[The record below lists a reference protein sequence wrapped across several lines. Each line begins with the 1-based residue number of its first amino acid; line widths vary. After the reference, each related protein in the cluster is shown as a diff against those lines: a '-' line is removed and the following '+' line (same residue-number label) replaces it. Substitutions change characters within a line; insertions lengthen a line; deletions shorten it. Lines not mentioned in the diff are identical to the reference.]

1 MQRSKAHPSA
11 VPVLPE
17 VGQFALILAL
27 SLAVCQ
33 TVLPLVGAHRGDTAM
48 MGVAR
53 TAALGHFLFVAV
65 AFGCLTYAFLSDDFS
80 VLYVANHSQLSL
92 PTLYKVSAVWGAHEG
107 SLLMW
112 ILILAGWTLAVSR
125 FSSGLPDAFAARVI
139 GVLGFLSIGFLLFAL
154 LTSNPFDRLIPAAAD
169 GGDLNPLLQDPGLA
183 IHPPL
188 LYIGYV
194 GFSVAFAFAIA
205 AMISG
210 DLDQKW
216 AKWTRPW
223 TTVAWLF
230 LTLGIALGSWWAYY
244 ELGWGGW
251 WFWDAVE
258 NASFMPWLIGTALIH
273 SLAVTEKRGLFKSW
287 TLLLAI
293 SAFSL
298 SLLGTFLVRSGIIVS
313 VHAFATDPT
322 RGFFILTFLAI
333 VVIGALVLFAWR
345 APSLDSDVGFGLL
358 SRETFLLL
366 NNVLLV
372 VATALVLI
380 GTLSPLVIE
389 MATGGKIS
397 IGPPWFNVAFLVPML
412 PLVILLGMG
421 MHTAWRIQDASSW
434 WRVLRIPAL
443 VAIVAGIL
451 IPLAIYGRISV
462 LLVVGSAAAVWIVV
476 SSLIQP
482 LRSLRREK
490 GAAGITRS
498 ALGMCVAH
506 LGMGLF
512 VLGVTIVSAFG
523 VESDQALQPGESI
536 EVAGYEFHMVGLSNV
551 QGPNFSAIE
560 AEIEIRDGADI
571 VATIRPQKRQYLVQR
586 SPMTEAGIRAG
597 LDKDLFVALGDQLG
611 NNTWSVR
618 VQYKPLIRLIWLG
631 ALIMA
636 LGGLIAISDRRYR
649 SDKRKATAPA
659 PKAAEA
665 TA

>member
-1 MQRSKAHPSA
+1 MI
-11 VPVLPE
+11 PE
-17 VGQFALILAL
+17 IGQFALILAL

-33 TVLPLVGAHRGDTAM
+33 TVFPLIGAHRGNVAM
-48 MGVAR
+48 MNVGR
-53 TAALGHFLFVAV
+53 SAAAGQFVFVAI
-65 AFGCLTYAFLSDDFS
+65 AFGCLTWAFITSDFS

-107 SLLMW
+107 SLLLW
-112 ILILAGWTLAVSR
+112 IFVLAIWTVAVAM
-125 FSSGLPDAFAARVI
+125 FSKGIPDAFAARVI
-139 GVLGFLSIGFLLFAL
+139 GVLGFLSVGFLLFAL
-154 LTSNPFDRLIPAAAD
+154 LTSNPFNRLVPAAAD
-169 GGDLNPLLQDPGLA
+169 GADLNPLLQDPGLA

-210 DLDQKW
+210 ELDRRW

-223 TTVAWLF
+223 TTVAWMF

-273 SLAVTEKRGLFKSW
+273 SLAVTERRGLFISW

-293 SAFSL
+293 TAFSL

-322 RGFFILTFLAI
+322 RGFFILTFLAV
-333 VVIGALVLFAWR
+333 VVIGALILYAWR
-345 APSLDSDVGFGLL
+345 APSLDSDAGFAPL

-372 VATALVLI
+372 VAATLVLI

-397 IGPPWFNVAFLVPML
+397 IGPPWFNVAFLVPMI
-412 PLVILLGMG
+412 PLVLLLGMG
-421 MHTAWRIQDASSW
+421 MHTAWRTQNTKSW
-434 WRVLRIPAL
+434 VRVLRFPAIIAVVL
-443 VAIVAGIL
+443 GVV
-451 IPLAIYGRISV
+451 IPLFVYGRVSI
-462 LLVVGSAAAVWIVV
+462 LLVVGCGAAVWIVV

-482 LRSLRREK
+482 IRSLRREK
-490 GAAGITRS
+490 GTAGITRS
-498 ALGMCVAH
+498 ALGMSVAH

-512 VLGVTIVSAFG
+512 VIGVTVVSAFG
-523 VESDQALQPGESI
+523 VESDRALQPGESI
-536 EVAGYEFHMVGLSNV
+536 EVAGFEFQMKSLANA

-560 AEIEIRDGADI
+560 AEIEIWDDGEY
-571 VATIRPQKRQYLVQR
+571 VATVRPQKRQYLVQK
-586 SPMTEAGIRAG
+586 SWMTEAGIHAG
-597 LDKDLFVALGDQLG
+597 MDKDLFVALGDQLG
-611 NNTWSVR
+611 NGGWSVR
-618 VQYKPLIRLIWLG
+618 IQYKPLIRFIWLG

-636 LGGLIAISDRRYR
+636 FGGLIAISDRRYR
-649 SDKRKATAPA
+649 SSAPA
-659 PKAAEA
+659 AGKGGAEA
-665 TA
+665 EEVPS

>member
-1 MQRSKAHPSA
+1 M
-11 VPVLPE
+11 LPE
-17 VGQFALILAL
+17 IGQFSLILAL
-27 SLAVCQ
+27 SLAICQ
-33 TVLPLVGAHRGDTAM
+33 TVLPLVGAHRGDAAM

-53 TAALGHFLFVAV
+53 TAATGQFLFVAV
-65 AFGCLTYAFLSDDFS
+65 AFGCLTYAFLADDFS
-80 VLYVANHSQLSL
+80 VLYVANHSQLAL
-92 PTLYKVSAVWGAHEG
+92 PDLYKVSAVWGAHEG
-107 SLLMW
+107 SLLLW
-112 ILILAGWTLAVSR
+112 IFILAAWTVAVAR
-125 FSSGLPDAFAARVI
+125 FSSGLPEAFAARVI
-139 GVLGFLSIGFLLFAL
+139 GVLGFLSVGFLLFAI
-154 LTSNPFDRLIPAAAD
+154 LTSNPFDRLVPAAVD

-322 RGFFILTFLAI
+322 RGFFILTFLAV
-333 VVIGALVLFAWR
+333 VVIGALILYAWR
-345 APSLDSDVGFGLL
+345 APSMDSDVGFGLL

-372 VATALVLI
+372 VATTLVLI
-380 GTLSPLVIE
+380 GTLSPLVVE
-389 MATGGKIS
+389 MATGEKIS
-397 IGPPWFNVAFLVPML
+397 IGPPWFNVAFLVPMI

-421 MHTAWRIQDASSW
+421 MHTAWRTQKSDSW
-434 WRVLRIPAL
+434 VRVFKIPAIIAVL
-443 VAIVAGIL
+443 LGVV
-451 IPLAIYGRISV
+451 IPLMIYGRISI
-462 LLVVGSAAAVWIVV
+462 LLVVGCAAAVWIVV
-476 SSLIQP
+476 SSLILP
-482 LRSLRREK
+482 VRSLLREK
-490 GAAGITRS
+490 GTAGITRS
-498 ALGMCVAH
+498 ALGMCIAH
-506 LGMGLF
+506 LGMGSF
-512 VLGVTIVSAFG
+512 VLGATIVSAFG
-523 VESDQALQPGESI
+523 VESDQALTPGGSI
-536 EVAGYEFHMVGLSNV
+536 EAAGYEFHMAELRNV

-560 AEIEIRDGADI
+560 AVIEIRDDGDL
-571 VATIRPQKRQYLVQR
+571 VATVLPQKRQYLVQK

-649 SDKRKATAPA
+649 VNVREKAVSETGE
-659 PKAAEA
+659 AEA

>member
-1 MQRSKAHPSA
+1 MI
-11 VPVLPE
+11 PE
-17 VGQFALILAL
+17 IGQFALILAL
-27 SLAVCQ
+27 SLAICQ
-33 TVLPLVGAHRGDTAM
+33 AVLPLVGAHRGDAAM

-53 TAALGHFLFVAV
+53 TAALGHFLFASV
-65 AFGCLTYAFLSDDFS
+65 AFACLIWAFVNDDFS
-80 VLYVANHSQLSL
+80 VLYVANHSQLAL
-92 PTLYKVSAVWGAHEG
+92 PTVYKVSAVWGGHEG
-107 SLLMW
+107 SLLLW
-112 ILILAGWTLAVSR
+112 ILLLAAWTVAVAR
-125 FSSGLPDAFAARVI
+125 FSSGLPEAFAARVI
-139 GVLGFLSIGFLLFAL
+139 GVLGILSIGFLLFAL
-154 LTSNPFDRLIPAAAD
+154 LTSNPFDRLVPAAVD

-205 AMISG
+205 AMLSG
-210 DLDQKW
+210 DLDRTW

-223 TTVAWLF
+223 TTLAWMF

-293 SAFSL
+293 TAFSL

-313 VHAFATDPT
+313 VHAFAVDPT
-322 RGFFILTFLAI
+322 RGFFILGFLA
-333 VVIGALVLFAWR
+333 VVVVGALTLYAWR
-345 APSLDSDVGFGLL
+345 APSLDSDAGFALL

-372 VATALVLI
+372 VATALVLM
-380 GTLSPLVIE
+380 GTLAPLIVE

-397 IGPPWFNVAFLVPML
+397 IGPPWFDVAFLVPTI

-421 MHTAWRIQDASSW
+421 MHAAWRIQPASSW
-434 WRVLRIPAL
+434 GRILRIPAIIG
-443 VAIVAGIL
+443 VVFGIVV
-451 IPLAIYGRISV
+451 PLFVYGRISIMLFV
-462 LLVVGSAAAVWIVV
+462 GCATAFWIIVSALLPI
-476 SSLIQP
+476 

-498 ALGMCVAH
+498 MLGMSIAH
-506 LGMGLF
+506 LGVGLF
-512 VLGVTIVSAFG
+512 VIGVTIVTAFG
-523 VESDQALQPGESI
+523 VESDRALRPGETI
-536 EVAGYEFHMVGLSNV
+536 EVAGYEFEMRQLRNV

-560 AEIEIRDGADI
+560 AEVEIRKGGDY
-571 VATIRPQKRQYLVQR
+571 VATVRPQKRQYLVQQ

-611 NNTWSVR
+611 NGGWSVR
-618 VQYKPLIRLIWLG
+618 VQYKPLIRFIWLG
-631 ALIMA
+631 CLIMA
-636 LGGLIAISDRRYR
+636 LGGIVAVSDRRYR
-649 SDKRKATAPA
+649 VNVREKAPA
-659 PKAAEA
+659 GAAQEA

>member
-1 MQRSKAHPSA
+1 MI
-11 VPVLPE
+11 PE
-17 VGQFALILAL
+17 IGQFALILAL
-27 SLAVCQ
+27 ALAVCQ
-33 TVLPLVGAHRGDTAM
+33 TVLPLVGAHRGNTAM
-48 MGVAR
+48 MGVGR
-53 TAALGHFLFVAV
+53 TAATGHFVFVAI
-65 AFGCLTYAFLSDDFS
+65 AFACLTYAFLTDDFS
-80 VLYVANHSQLSL
+80 VLYVANHSQLAL

-107 SLLMW
+107 SLLLW
-112 ILILAGWTLAVSR
+112 ILVLAAWTIAVAY
-125 FSSGLPDAFAARVI
+125 FNADLPDAYSARVI
-139 GVLGFLSIGFLLFAL
+139 GVLGFLSVGFLLFAL

-216 AKWTRPW
+216 ARWTRPW

-322 RGFFILTFLAI
+322 RGFFILTFLAV
-333 VVIGALVLFAWR
+333 VVIGALVLYAWR
-345 APSLDSDVGFGLL
+345 APSLDSDAGFGLL

-372 VATALVLI
+372 VAAALVLI
-380 GTLSPLVIE
+380 GTLAPLVVE
-389 MATGGKIS
+389 MMTGGKIS
-397 IGPPWFNVAFLVPML
+397 IGPPWFNIAFLVPTL
-412 PLVILLGMG
+412 PLIVLLGMG
-421 MHTAWRIQDASSW
+421 MHTAWRTQKTASW
-434 WRVLRIPAL
+434 WRLLRIPAIVSL
-443 VAIVAGIL
+443 VLGVV
-451 IPLAIYGRISV
+451 IPLFIYGRISV
-462 LLVVGSAAAVWIVV
+462 LLVVGCAAAAWIVI

-482 LRSLRREK
+482 VRSLLREK
-490 GAAGITRS
+490 GTAGIPRS
-498 ALGMCVAH
+498 ALGMSVAH

-512 VLGVTIVSAFG
+512 VIGVTVVSAFG
-523 VESDQALQPGESI
+523 IESDQALQPGESI
-536 EVAGYEFHMVGLSNV
+536 EVGGFEFHMVGLSNV
-551 QGPNFSAIE
+551 RGPNFSAIE
-560 AEIEIRDGADI
+560 AEIEIRRDGEFVD
-571 VATIRPQKRQYLVQR
+571 TIRPQKRQYLVQK
-586 SPMTEAGIRAG
+586 SWMTEAGIRAG

-611 NNTWSVR
+611 QNAWSVR
-618 VQYKPLIRLIWLG
+618 VQYKPLIRFIWLG
-631 ALIMA
+631 ALVMA

-649 SDKRKATAPA
+649 RSGRESEARTR
-659 PKAAEA
+659 AAEA
-665 TA
+665 AA

>member
-1 MQRSKAHPSA
+1 M
-11 VPVLPE
+11 LPE

-27 SLAVCQ
+27 SLAICQ
-33 TVLPLVGAHRGDTAM
+33 SVLPLVGAHRGDAAM
-48 MGVAR
+48 MRVGR
-53 TAALGHFLFVAV
+53 TAATGQFVFLAV
-65 AFGCLTYAFLSDDFS
+65 AFACLVWAFLSDDFS

-92 PTLYKVSAVWGAHEG
+92 PTMYKVSAVWGAHEG
-107 SLLMW
+107 SLLLW
-112 ILILAGWTLAVSR
+112 ILILAAWTVAVAR
-125 FSSGLPDAFAARVI
+125 FSGDLPEAFSARVI
-139 GVLGFLSIGFLLFAL
+139 GVLGFLSVGFLLFAI
-154 LTSNPFDRLIPAAAD
+154 LTSNPFDRLVPAAAD

-205 AMISG
+205 AMLSG
-210 DLDQKW
+210 DLDRTW

-223 TTVAWLF
+223 TTLAWMF

-273 SLAVTEKRGLFKSW
+273 SLAVTERRGLFKSW

-293 SAFSL
+293 TAFSL

-322 RGFFILTFLAI
+322 RGFFILSFLAV
-333 VVIGALVLFAWR
+333 VVIGALALYAWR
-345 APSLDSDVGFGLL
+345 APSLDSDAGFGLL

-366 NNVLLV
+366 NNVLFV

-397 IGPPWFNVAFLVPML
+397 IGPPWFNVAFLVPTL

-421 MHTAWRIQDASSW
+421 MHAAWRKQPAQPW
-434 WRVLRIPAL
+434 ARVLRIPA
-443 VAIVAGIL
+443 IVAVVLGVV
-451 IPLAIYGRISV
+451 IPLFIYGRISI
-462 LLVVGSAAAVWIVV
+462 LLFVGCAAAAWILV
-476 SSLIQP
+476 SSLIP
-482 LRSLRREK
+482 IVRSLRREK
-490 GAAGITRS
+490 GSAGITRA
-498 ALGMCVAH
+498 ALGMSVAH
-506 LGMGLF
+506 FGMGLF
-512 VLGVTIVSAFG
+512 VIGVTIVSAFG
-523 VESDQALQPGESI
+523 VESDRALQPGQSI
-536 EVAGYEFHMVGLSNV
+536 EVAGHEFEMKELRNV

-560 AEIEIRDGADI
+560 AVVDIRKDGDFI
-571 VATIRPQKRQYLVQR
+571 ATVRPQKRQYLVQK
-586 SPMTEAGIRAG
+586 SPMTEAGIHPG

-611 NNTWSVR
+611 NGAWSVR
-618 VQYKPLIRLIWLG
+618 IQYKPMIRFIWLG
-631 ALIMA
+631 ALVMA
-636 LGGLIAISDRRYR
+636 LGGIIAVSDRRYR
-649 SDKRKATAPA
+649 VKATARDAVPDTVTGTG
-659 PKAAEA
+659 EA

>member
-1 MQRSKAHPSA
+1 MI
-11 VPVLPE
+11 PE
-17 VGQFALILAL
+17 IGQFALILAL
-27 SLAVCQ
+27 SLAICQ
-33 TVLPLVGAHRGDTAM
+33 TVFPMVGAHRGDTAM
-48 MGVAR
+48 MGIAR
-53 TAALGHFLFVAV
+53 TAAAGHFLFVAI

-125 FSSGLPDAFAARVI
+125 FSSGLPEAFSARVI
-139 GVLGFLSIGFLLFAL
+139 SVLGILSVGFLMFAI
-154 LTSNPFDRLIPAAAD
+154 LTSNTFDRLIPAVAD

-188 LYIGYV
+188 LYLGYV

-223 TTVAWLF
+223 TTLAWLF

-293 SAFSL
+293 TAFSL

-322 RGFFILTFLAI
+322 RGFFILTFLAV
-333 VVIGALVLFAWR
+333 VVIGALALYAWR

-380 GTLSPLVIE
+380 GTLSPLVVE

-397 IGPPWFNVAFLVPML
+397 IGPPWFNVAFLVPTI

-421 MHTAWRIQDASSW
+421 MHTAWRTQNTASW
-434 WRVLRIPAL
+434 WRVLRIPA
-443 VAIVAGIL
+443 IVALVLGVM
-451 IPLAIYGRISV
+451 IPLFVYGRISI
-462 LLVVGSAAAVWIVV
+462 LLVVGSAAAVWIVITA
-476 SSLIQP
+476 LILP
-482 LRSLRREK
+482 VRSLRREK
-490 GAAGITRS
+490 GTAGITRS
-498 ALGMCVAH
+498 TLGMSIAH

-523 VESDQALQPGESI
+523 VESDRALKPGDSI
-536 EVAGYEFHMVGLSNV
+536 EVAGFDFHMVGLANV

-560 AEIEIRDGADI
+560 AEIEIRKDGTLIDT
-571 VATIRPQKRQYLVQR
+571 VRPQKRQYLVQK

-636 LGGLIAISDRRYR
+636 LGGLVAVSDRRYR
-649 SDKRKATAPA
+649 SAATVKEKA
-659 PKAAEA
+659 PKQTGEAEA

>member
-1 MQRSKAHPSA
+1 MI
-11 VPVLPE
+11 PE
-17 VGQFALILAL
+17 IGQFALILAL
-27 SLAVCQ
+27 SLAICQ
-33 TVLPLVGAHRGDTAM
+33 TVLPLVGAHRGDAAM

-53 TAALGHFLFVAV
+53 TAAAGHFLFVALS
-65 AFGCLTYAFLSDDFS
+65 FGCLIYAFLSDDFS
-80 VLYVANHSQLSL
+80 VLYVANHSQLAL

-125 FSSGLPDAFAARVI
+125 FSSGLPDAFSARVI
-139 GVLGFLSIGFLLFAL
+139 GVLGFLSVGFLLFAI
-154 LTSNPFDRLIPAAAD
+154 LTSNPFDRLIPAVAD

-188 LYIGYV
+188 LYLGYV

-223 TTVAWLF
+223 TTAAWLC

-293 SAFSL
+293 TAFSL

-322 RGFFILTFLAI
+322 RGFFILTFLAV
-333 VVIGALVLFAWR
+333 VVIGALVLYAWR
-345 APSLDSDVGFGLL
+345 APSLDSEAGFGLL

-380 GTLSPLVIE
+380 GTLSPLVVE

-397 IGPPWFNVAFLVPML
+397 IGPPWFNVAFLVPTI

-421 MHTAWRIQDASSW
+421 MHTAWRTQNADSW
-434 WRVLRIPAL
+434 WRVLRIPA
-443 VAIVAGIL
+443 IVALVLGVV
-451 IPLAIYGRISV
+451 IPVLIYGRVSI
-462 LLVVGSAAAVWIVV
+462 LLVVGCAAAIWIVITA
-476 SSLIQP
+476 LILP

-490 GAAGITRS
+490 GTAGITRS
-498 ALGMCVAH
+498 TLGMATAH

-523 VESDQALQPGESI
+523 VESDQALKPGESI
-536 EVAGYEFHMVGLSNV
+536 EVAGFEFHMAELRNV

-560 AEIEIRDGADI
+560 AEIEIRRDGELVD
-571 VATIRPQKRQYLVQR
+571 TIRPQKRQYLVQK

-649 SDKRKATAPA
+649 STSKVREKAAEQTGE
-659 PKAAEA
+659 AEA